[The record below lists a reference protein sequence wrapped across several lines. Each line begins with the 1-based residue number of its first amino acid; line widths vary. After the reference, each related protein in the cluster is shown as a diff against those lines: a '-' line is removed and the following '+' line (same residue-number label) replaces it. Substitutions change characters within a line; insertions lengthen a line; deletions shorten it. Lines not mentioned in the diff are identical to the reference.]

1 MGSDNRQSCSQHHWV
16 GESIKM
22 EVENT
27 ENDTVVELIPADV
40 KVAAKRGFL
49 RTTAQAYATSMAG
62 GISATAI
69 ISLLSNSEPWLP
81 ILVTW
86 VVALVTPLLSG
97 LASYFSILSR
107 GIPADYQPEETVV
120 EPPSDVAGY

>member
-1 MGSDNRQSCSQHHWV
+1 
-16 GESIKM
+16 M

-69 ISLLSNSEPWLP
+69 ISLLTNSEPWLP

-120 EPPSDVAGY
+120 EPPSYGVGN

>member
-1 MGSDNRQSCSQHHWV
+1 
-16 GESIKM
+16 M

-49 RTTAQAYATSMAG
+49 RTTAQAYATSLAG

-81 ILVTW
+81 IIVTW

-120 EPPSDVAGY
+120 EPPSYGVGN

>member
-1 MGSDNRQSCSQHHWV
+1 
-16 GESIKM
+16 M

-107 GIPADYQPEETVV
+107 GIPADYQPGEMAVETPSYVV
-120 EPPSDVAGY
+120 GN

>member
-1 MGSDNRQSCSQHHWV
+1 
-16 GESIKM
+16 M

-27 ENDTVVELIPADV
+27 ENDTVVELIPTDV

>member
-1 MGSDNRQSCSQHHWV
+1 
-16 GESIKM
+16 M

-27 ENDTVVELIPADV
+27 ENYTVVELIPADV

-62 GISATAI
+62 GSSATAI
-69 ISLLSNSEPWLP
+69 ISLLTNSEPWLP
-81 ILVTW
+81 RLDTW
-86 VVALVTPLLSG
+86 VVASVTPLLSG

-120 EPPSDVAGY
+120 EPPSYGVGN

>member
-1 MGSDNRQSCSQHHWV
+1 
-16 GESIKM
+16 M

-49 RTTAQAYATSMAG
+49 RTTAQAYATSLAG

-107 GIPADYQPEETVV
+107 GIPADYQPEETAV
-120 EPPSDVAGY
+120 EPPSDGVGN

>member
-1 MGSDNRQSCSQHHWV
+1 
-16 GESIKM
+16 M

-27 ENDTVVELIPADV
+27 ESDTVVELIPADV

-69 ISLLSNSEPWLP
+69 ISLMTNSEPWLP
-81 ILVTW
+81 IIVTW

-107 GIPADYQPEETVV
+107 GIPADYQPEETAV
-120 EPPSDVAGY
+120 EPPSYGVGN

>member
-1 MGSDNRQSCSQHHWV
+1 
-16 GESIKM
+16 M

-27 ENDTVVELIPADV
+27 ESDTVVELIPADV

-69 ISLLSNSEPWLP
+69 ISLMTNSEPWLP
-81 ILVTW
+81 IIVTW

-107 GIPADYQPEETVV
+107 GIPADYQPEETAV
-120 EPPSDVAGY
+120 EPPSAVAGELDTSR

>member
-1 MGSDNRQSCSQHHWV
+1 
-16 GESIKM
+16 M

-27 ENDTVVELIPADV
+27 ENYTATELIPADV

-49 RTTAQAYATSMAG
+49 RTTAQAYATSLAG
-62 GISATAI
+62 GISSTAI
-69 ISLLSNSEPWLP
+69 ISLLTNGEPWLP

-86 VVALVTPLLSG
+86 VIALVTPLLSG

-107 GIPADYQPEETVV
+107 GIPADYQPEEIAV
-120 EPPSDVAGY
+120 EPPSYVASDLDTSR

>member
-1 MGSDNRQSCSQHHWV
+1 
-16 GESIKM
+16 M

-107 GIPADYQPEETVV
+107 GIPADYQPGEMAVET
-120 EPPSDVAGY
+120 PSYGVGN

>member
-1 MGSDNRQSCSQHHWV
+1 
-16 GESIKM
+16 M

-120 EPPSDVAGY
+120 EPPSYGVGN

>member
-1 MGSDNRQSCSQHHWV
+1 
-16 GESIKM
+16 M

-27 ENDTVVELIPADV
+27 ENHTVVELIPADV

-69 ISLLSNSEPWLP
+69 ISLLTNSEPWLP

-107 GIPADYQPEETVV
+107 GIPADYQPEEIAV
-120 EPPSDVAGY
+120 EPPAYGVSDLDTYR

>member
-1 MGSDNRQSCSQHHWV
+1 
-16 GESIKM
+16 M

-27 ENDTVVELIPADV
+27 ENYTAVELIPADV
-40 KVAAKRGFL
+40 NVAAKRGFL

-69 ISLLSNSEPWLP
+69 ISLLTNSEPWLP

-86 VVALVTPLLSG
+86 VVALVAPLLSG

>member
-1 MGSDNRQSCSQHHWV
+1 
-16 GESIKM
+16 M

-49 RTTAQAYATSMAG
+49 RTTAQAYATSLAG

>member
-1 MGSDNRQSCSQHHWV
+1 
-16 GESIKM
+16 M

-27 ENDTVVELIPADV
+27 ENYTAVELIPADV

-69 ISLLSNSEPWLP
+69 ISLLTNSEPWLP

-107 GIPADYQPEETVV
+107 GIPADYQPEEAVV
-120 EPPSDVAGY
+120 EPPSDVVWN

>member
-1 MGSDNRQSCSQHHWV
+1 
-16 GESIKM
+16 M

-81 ILVTW
+81 IIVTW

-120 EPPSDVAGY
+120 EPPSYGVGN

>member
-1 MGSDNRQSCSQHHWV
+1 
-16 GESIKM
+16 M

-27 ENDTVVELIPADV
+27 ENDTVVELIPTDV

-107 GIPADYQPEETVV
+107 GIAADYQPEETVV